1 MAAVTTNKKITMA
14 TVKSFI
20 KKNINVLHVKC
31 CSRFDG
37 MVDCVMPNHDVGFN
51 SVDPTKLDFNKPSFG
66 IDGFWTVGQS
76 DDYLKIYEDANFTGF
91 EVSNSC
97 GRSIIAIKN

>member
-1 MAAVTTNKKITMA
+1 MKTTNKKITMA
-14 TVKSFI
+14 TVKSFV
-20 KKNINVLHVKC
+20 KKNINELHVKC

-37 MVDCVMPNHDVGFN
+37 MTDCVEKNTDAAYKK
-51 SVDPTKLDFNKPSFG
+51 VDPEKLDFNKPSFG
-66 IDGFWTVGQS
+66 FDGFWTVGCS
-76 DDYLKIYEDANFTGF
+76 RDYIKQITENNFTGF